1 MALLKENIYKLYTIL
16 RDEDKDEKDIV
27 GSDIVNSLN
36 VYTQLEYI
44 EKRKADLIISLSEAL
59 NANKEVKKPI
69 ADNVN
74 INELLAVSQGNENVD
89 TKDYL
94 NKIEPA
100 KCRITTEDLL
110 NSASMADFRNKI
122 VSKLKSHESGND
134 VAVI

>member
-1 MALLKENIYKLYTIL
+1 MTLLKENIYKLYTIL
-16 RDEDKDEKDIV
+16 KDDDKNEKDII
-27 GSDIVNSLN
+27 GSDIINSLN

-59 NANKEVKKPI
+59 NTNKEVKKPM

-100 KCRITTEDLL
+100 KCKITTEDLL
-110 NSASMADFRNKI
+110 NSASMTDFRNKI

-134 VAVI
+134 IAAM